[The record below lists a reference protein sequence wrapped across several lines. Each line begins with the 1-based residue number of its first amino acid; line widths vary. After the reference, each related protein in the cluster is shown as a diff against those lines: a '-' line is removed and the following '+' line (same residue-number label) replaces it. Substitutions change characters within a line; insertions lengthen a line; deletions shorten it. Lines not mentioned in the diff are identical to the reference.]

1 MEKSMASKSS
11 SATEKRVN
19 KSKAILKYFKS
30 HPGVKPRQIVAALN
44 RRGLDINAQYVST
57 ILFNHRKRTDIGDDF
72 QDESGAP
79 QKTVGLNAT
88 GVSAREIMLA
98 KQLVKQSGSIGA
110 ARKALEMYGDIIA

>member
-1 MEKSMASKSS
+1 MASKAS

-19 KSKAILKYFKS
+19 KSKAILKYYKS

-57 ILFNHRKRTDIGDDF
+57 ILFNNRKRANGGEDTTLDDS
-72 QDESGAP
+72 DVP
-79 QKTVGLNAT
+79 HKKVGLNAT

>member
-1 MEKSMASKSS
+1 MAGKAS

-19 KSKAILKYFKS
+19 KSEAILKYYKS

-44 RRGLDINAQYVST
+44 RRGLDVNAQYVST
-57 ILFNHRKRTDIGDDF
+57 ILFNHRKRSSGVEDTQDDA
-72 QDESGAP
+72 GVAP
-79 QKTVGLNAT
+79 KKVGLNAT